1 MFTADEYAAR
11 QAEVMRAASQ
21 DDAVRLSAELLAK
34 TDEQLRQQ
42 LNARSVQPLCAA
54 NFGSACALHC
64 DLLSAAGLAAD
75 CYATALTGLLVLDIA
90 AQHPIAAPSL
100 DCAEAQTAGP
110 SLDCAEAQGASV
122 PNRPSIAEATLP
134 QTFALTTLALT
145 AFGELTAQMPH
156 DEYTE
161 QHVPA
166 LYTLW
171 ASRLYILYQSV
182 NKGAVLLRHLVQAAH
197 QMLEALIEADI
208 VRWPNVDI
216 QGREVPALSSEA
228 LGDIFARSLALG
240 LVEGGGGGN

>member
-42 LNARSVQPLCAA
+42 LNARSVQPQCAA

-90 AQHPIAAPSL
+90 GQHS
-100 DCAEAQTAGP
+100 TAGP
-110 SLDCAEAQGASV
+110 SLDCAEAQGVSD
-122 PNRPSIAEATLP
+122 PKLPSITEATLP

-145 AFGELTAQMPH
+145 AFGDLTAQMPH

-208 VRWPNVDI
+208 VRWPNVEI
-216 QGREVPALSSEA
+216 QGREVPALSSES

-240 LVEGGGGGN
+240 LVEGN